1 MASMNLTSMGVVF
14 VVAAGLASVASAQGT
29 PDWHWNPTQH
39 APSARWSFAWATD
52 TLRSKLVLFGGGT
65 VGTDD
70 TWIFDGTDWVQQ
82 FPSPRPVA
90 RSVHSMAYDTA
101 RDRVVL
107 FGGIANAPPF
117 GRRNDTWEWDGTTW
131 LQRTPATVPPVRSGA
146 AIVYDPVRQVT
157 LLFGGD
163 GDSGARGDFW
173 QWDGTSWTQLTPAV
187 LPPAVSNHHMV
198 WDAVRQRVVLIAFQW
213 PAFACDTWEWDGTAW
228 LQRTPATV
236 PPPRAGPA
244 AAFDANRGVTVLYG
258 GSISGSAAYLDDTWC
273 WNGTNWVQ
281 DTTVHRPDGLAMHEL
296 AYLPSRKSVFVFGG
310 ATREGT
316 SQVASNELWMLNT
329 LQFPADVAS
338 LGSGCAS
345 SAGVPVLEPLTLP
358 WLTESFAL
366 ELSGVPAN
374 KPWFL
379 MLGTSTTHYW
389 HLFLPAELS
398 SFLMPGCRLY
408 TDVFE
413 AVPLMTGIGASS
425 WATTI
430 PNQSA
435 LRGLK
440 FYGQAMV
447 HDPLANVR
455 GFVTSNAGAAT
466 IGSTL

>member
-1 MASMNLTSMGVVF
+1 MNRTSMGVAF
-14 VVAAGLASVASAQGT
+14 AVAAGLASAASAQGS

-39 APSARWSFAWATD
+39 VPAARWSFDWATD

-70 TWIFDGTDWVQQ
+70 MWTFDGTDWLQLS
-82 FPSPRPVA
+82 PSPRPTA
-90 RSVHSMAYDTA
+90 RSLHSMAYDSA

-107 FGGIANAPPF
+107 FGGMGMIA
-117 GRRNDTWEWDGTTW
+117 RRNDTWEWDGAAW
-131 LQRTPATVPPVRSGA
+131 LQRTPATAPPVRA
-146 AIVYDPVRQVT
+146 AAAMVYDPVRQVT
-157 LLFGGD
+157 LLFGGE
-163 GDSGARGDFW
+163 GDSGTRGDFW
-173 QWDGTSWTQLTPAV
+173 QWDGTAWTQLTPAL
-187 LPPAVSNHHMV
+187 LPPAVSGHEMV

-213 PAFACDTWEWDGTAW
+213 PSFACDTWEWDGTAW

-236 PPPRAGPA
+236 PPPRVDPA

-258 GSISGSAAYLDDTWC
+258 GSVSGSASCRDDTWC

-281 DTTVHRPDGLAMHEL
+281 DTTVHRPEGLAMHEL

-310 ATREGT
+310 ATFEGT

-366 ELSGVPAN
+366 ELSSVPAN

-379 MLGTSTTHYW
+379 MLGTSSTHYW

-398 SFLMPGCRLY
+398 SFLMPGCWLY
-408 TDVFE
+408 TEVFE
-413 AVPLMTGIGASS
+413 AVPLMTGSGASS

-430 PNQSA
+430 PNQSV

-440 FYGQAMV
+440 FYGQALV